1 MTTCWSLDPVTYQP
15 QSQFGIGFED
25 QGIFW
30 KKPTFSGFALSG
42 LGKLNQ
48 ASKITVS
55 HERINYFDGT

>member
-25 QGIFW
+25 QGIFL
-30 KKPTFSGFALSG
+30 KNFALSG
-42 LGKLNQ
+42 LEKLNQ